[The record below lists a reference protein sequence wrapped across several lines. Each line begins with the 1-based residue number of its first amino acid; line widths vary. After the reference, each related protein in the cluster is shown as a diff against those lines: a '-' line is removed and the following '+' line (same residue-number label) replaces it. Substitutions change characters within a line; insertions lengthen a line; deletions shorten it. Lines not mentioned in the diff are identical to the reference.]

1 MVATYDIGRIKRSS
15 YVKYQRTRDQI
26 LTSIYSMIKDV
37 YQAVRERS
45 RSNEQIIFTPQ
56 LVFVITDMS
65 LIIDHVI
72 LQM

>member
-1 MVATYDIGRIKRSS
+1 
-15 YVKYQRTRDQI
+15 
-26 LTSIYSMIKDV
+26 MIKERI
-37 YQAVRERS
+37 QAVRERS

-72 LQM
+72 LAVKTVPR